1 MKKFF
6 TPLTPILIIL
16 SILLIITLFLSFY
29 FLFINNNGGMALGGL
44 IAFLNAGLIFGV
56 LVIERFMIKRINS
69 SKIKIWVVEFLIIML
84 VILFFY
90 NYGKIPFAG

>member
-1 MKKFF
+1 
-6 TPLTPILIIL
+6 
-16 SILLIITLFLSFY
+16 
-29 FLFINNNGGMALGGL
+29 MALGGL